1 METLITMLGYT
12 ISVSSLTLPMAAV
25 ILYFLAYL
33 MDRYITKISEGK
45 YSLPLFV
52 EFSNNYVFKYV
63 KVDDVCFGDKSYFEL
78 RNKIGILLI
87 LLIPEAIML
96 SLYFL
101 VYFTDERIRV
111 NYENFADFLIQ
122 KVHNFSSDV
131 AIGLGYLSSFF
142 ISLLILHI
150 IAKFFV
156 SSKIKQEELNDKLEK
171 LMKD

>member
-12 ISVSSLTLPMAAV
+12 ISVSLLILPMVAI

-33 MDRYITKISEGK
+33 MDCYITKISEGK
-45 YSLPLFV
+45 YNLPF
-52 EFSNNYVFKYV
+52 FSNIRINWDFSICK
-63 KVDDVCFGDKSYFEL
+63 FISSFLLIFEA
-78 RNKIGILLI
+78 ILL
-87 LLIPEAIML
+87 L
-96 SLYFL
+96 SAYL
-101 VYFTDERIRV
+101 VYSLGEIVTV

-131 AIGLGYLSSFF
+131 AISLGYLSSFF